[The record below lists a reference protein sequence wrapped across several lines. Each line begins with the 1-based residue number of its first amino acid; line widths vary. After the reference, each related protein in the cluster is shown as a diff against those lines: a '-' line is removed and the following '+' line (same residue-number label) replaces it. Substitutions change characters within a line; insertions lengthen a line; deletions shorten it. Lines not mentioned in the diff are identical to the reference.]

1 MLGRKESVS
10 EFLLFIP
17 EPILEYSES
26 FLSADLRDGSPLLCF
41 GVFLDILEGGEVLIV
56 LFAFLVGGEF
66 VLEFGFFIAA
76 AEGHD

>member
-10 EFLLFIP
+10 ELLLFVP
-17 EPILEYSES
+17 ESILEYSES

>member
-1 MLGRKESVS
+1 
-10 EFLLFIP
+10 
-17 EPILEYSES
+17 
-26 FLSADLRDGSPLLCF
+26 
-41 GVFLDILEGGEVLIV
+41 LIV